1 MATITGFIEKIK
13 FRNEENGY
21 TIMTVIDQS
30 DGDEVVMVGTVSYAA
45 EGDMIQA
52 TGRMTEHPVY
62 GEQHRRIRPPWNA
75 IWVPE
80 PSRG

>member
-21 TIMTVIDQS
+21 TVMSVTDQS
-30 DGDEVVMVGTVSYAA
+30 DGDEVIMVGTLSYAA

-52 TGRMTEHPVY
+52 SGT
-62 GEQHRRIRPPWNA
+62 
-75 IWVPE
+75 
-80 PSRG
+80 

>member
-1 MATITGFIEKIK
+1 
-13 FRNEENGY
+13 
-21 TIMTVIDQS
+21 MTVIDQS

-62 GEQHRRIRPPWNA
+62 GEQLQIESYELKNPKMPLLWSA

>member
-62 GEQHRRIRPPWNA
+62 GNSFRLK
-75 IWVPE
+75 VM
-80 PSRG
+80 S